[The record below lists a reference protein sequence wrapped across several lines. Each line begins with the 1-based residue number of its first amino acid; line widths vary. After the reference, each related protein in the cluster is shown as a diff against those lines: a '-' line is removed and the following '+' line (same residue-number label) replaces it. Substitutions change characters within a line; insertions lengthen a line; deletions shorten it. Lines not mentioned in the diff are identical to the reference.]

1 VSLET
6 WRWREPLAAHSEA
19 SLLSI
24 ENLAPTRRALALSAP
39 LLALLL
45 AACGPTGSQQTASPN
60 LSAPTTPVESG
71 ELAAPA
77 GGAENRPKVALI
89 LPLTQGGKPSVV
101 GEALRN
107 AADLAMAETGASE
120 ITLLVKDDLSTPDG
134 ARAATQAALS
144 EGAELIIGPLYAPA
158 VREAGRI
165 AKASS
170 RPVIGFSTDAS
181 TGSRGVYLL
190 SFLIENYV
198 NRVVEQAIA
207 RGKKNFAALAPENDY
222 GNVAINALVDLAGKR
237 GLRVQIE
244 RYAPGNAASAVQR
257 LGANA
262 AQIDALFIAEQA
274 DHMAQLAGLL
284 GANGLDGKRVQILG
298 TGLWNDARVL
308 NLPALQGAWFAAP
321 DGAGFGAFAGRYR
334 AKFGLEPARIAT
346 LSYDAVSL
354 AAALARTQGAAR
366 FSESVLTNSSGF
378 NGADGVFRFTAD
390 GLNERALA
398 VMQIGN
404 GAATVLAPAPKSFG
418 ASGT

>member
-1 VSLET
+1 MKRGAGASSC
-6 WRWREPLAAHSEA
+6 ADAEA
-19 SLLSI
+19 RLLSI
-24 ENLAPTRRALALSAP
+24 EILAPARRALTLLAP
-39 LLALLL
+39 LATLLL
-45 AACGPTGSQQTASPN
+45 AGCGPIGGGQTASPN
-60 LSAPTTPVESG
+60 LSAPTIAVESG
-71 ELAAPA
+71 ELAPPA

-89 LPLTQGGKPSVV
+89 LPLTQGGRPSAV

-134 ARAATQAALS
+134 ARAATEAALG
-144 EGAELIIGPLYAPA
+144 EGAELVIGPLYAPA

-190 SFLIENYV
+190 SCLIVNYV
-198 NRVVEQAIA
+198 NRIDEQAIE

-222 GNVAINALVDLAGKR
+222 GTVAINALVDLAGNR
-237 GLRVQIE
+237 GLREQIE
-244 RYAPGNAASAVQR
+244 RYAPRDATAAVQR
-257 LGANA
+257 LAANA

-274 DHMAQLAGLL
+274 ENMPQLAGLL
-284 GANGLDGKRVQILG
+284 AANGLDSRRVQILG

-308 NLPALQGAWFAAP
+308 NLPALQGAWFASP
-321 DGAGFGAFAGRYR
+321 DGAGFNAFAGRYR
-334 AKFGLEPARIAT
+334 AKFGTEPARVAT

-366 FSESVLTNSSGF
+366 FAENVLTNSSGF
-378 NGADGVFRFTAD
+378 NGVDGVFRFKAD
-390 GLNERALA
+390 GLNERGLA
-398 VMQIGN
+398 VMQIN
-404 GAATVLAPAPKSFG
+404 KGAATVLTPAPKSFG